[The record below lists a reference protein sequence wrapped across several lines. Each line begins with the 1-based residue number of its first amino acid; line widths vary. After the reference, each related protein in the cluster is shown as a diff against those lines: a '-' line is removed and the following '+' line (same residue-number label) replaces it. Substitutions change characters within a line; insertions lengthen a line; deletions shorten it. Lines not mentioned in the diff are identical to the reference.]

1 MANQKNPTALLM
13 RRMKEAQKGVGV
25 FAALMVKFF
34 SDNFGKTTLPKRVA
48 DFAIYD
54 QLAAVGNTVITFFA
68 GTYTAARSNFPGGS
82 FTLPDSEHALIT
94 GIRIYQGAAAT
105 ITATVWTPGL
115 STDAAAVNGLLS
127 IRINGETVITNLPLA
142 LFQPGQVA
150 NGGTNE
156 DVGYYYFVEPLVLL
170 GQNQIEVQVTF
181 PAAPATANYNLR
193 FEIHGV
199 RFIGG

>member
-1 MANQKNPTALLM
+1 MPNMKNPTALLM

-34 SDNFGKTTLPKRVA
+34 SDNFGKTSLPKRVA

-54 QLAAVGNTVITFFA
+54 QLAAVGNTVLLFFS

-82 FTLPDSEHALIT
+82 FTLPDSEHAIIT
-94 GIRIYQGAAAT
+94 GVRMYQGAAAT
-105 ITATVWTPGL
+105 ITATPWTPGL
-115 STDAAAVNGLLS
+115 STDVAALNGILS

-142 LFQPGQVA
+142 VFQPGQIA
-150 NGGTNE
+150 NGGTSE
-156 DVGYYYFVEPLVLL
+156 DVGYFYFTEPLVLL
-170 GQNQIEVQVTF
+170 GQNQIEAQVQF
-181 PAAPATANYNLR
+181 PAAPATTNYNLR
-193 FEIHGV
+193 FELHGV